1 VSGGH
6 DLYLDLCAASAV
18 GSIEPADRR
27 VLEEHLDEGC
37 AECTLFLRDACG
49 PLEVLASSSR
59 PALPSRG
66 LKARVMVAIARR
78 AAAGPEPRSSTEV
91 ATPRTSPRLLFALPG
106 WAWTAAALLLVAL
119 GLGWWRTSVLAE
131 RVRELEG
138 VTVAGLDAEAQWAA
152 FLRQFPQAK
161 VIELAAQPGSDP
173 LRKARVAYDA
183 VSRRALAHFTNFQSE
198 PGADFELWTV
208 RDKQPYSEGLVRVGK
223 DGRGIRHVENVGD
236 PALLGAFAVSREP
249 QGGAS
254 DRRTPTVVQYAGGV
268 S

>member
-1 VSGGH
+1 MSGGH
-6 DLYLDLCAASAV
+6 DLYLDLCAALAV

-27 VLEEHLDEGC
+27 VLEEHLDAGC

-66 LKARVMVAIARR
+66 LKARVMVAIAQR
-78 AAAGPEPRSSTEV
+78 AAAGPAPGSSPETAPPR
-91 ATPRTSPRLLFALPG
+91 AFPRLLHVLPA

-119 GLGWWRTSVLAE
+119 GVGWWRTSVLAE

-138 VTVAGLDAEAQWAA
+138 VTVAGLDPDGEWTA

-183 VSRRALAHFTNFQSE
+183 VSRRALAHFTNFQAE
-198 PGADFELWTV
+198 AGADFELWTV
-208 RDKQPYSEGLVRVGK
+208 RGTKPYSEGLVRVGK
-223 DGRGIRHVENVGD
+223 DGRGTRHVENVGD
-236 PALLGAFAVSREP
+236 PALLAAFAVSREP

-254 DRRTPTVVQYAGGV
+254 DRQTPTAVHYAGGV